1 MVFSSL
7 LFVFAFFALN
17 MLIYHLAPTIRAK
30 NAVMLVFSLVFYA
43 WAGPAYLALLLSM
56 TFVDYRAALIMENS
70 RTVGARKAGLI
81 LGCGFNLLLLGI
93 FKYLTFFLENINLLF
108 PFTDSV
114 PQILLPIGISFY
126 TFQLLSYVVDVY
138 RGDVA
143 AQKKFTTLLLYVSLF
158 HQCIAGPIVRYET
171 VAKELTN
178 RSVTAED
185 RAYGIRRFC
194 MGLLKKAVFAN
205 RCGMLAD
212 TFLVAVSAPQGETIL
227 MSRPA
232 LSIILGTLCYTLQI
246 YLDFSAY
253 SDMAIGMGR
262 IIGFH
267 YLENFNYPYI
277 ASTVTDFWRRW
288 HISLSSFFRDYVYI
302 PLGGSRC
309 KKHRIIFNLLVVW
322 ACTGFWHGASWNYV
336 LWGLYYFLLLA
347 LEKFVCPNFFKK
359 LPRALSHVYV
369 LLVVNFGWMLF
380 RSEEL
385 SWLGAQIRGIFCLNG
400 NAFSDYETMTTL
412 KANVFFL
419 LAAILACTP
428 IVKYLG
434 EKLRDWGERSAT
446 VTTLTSLADSLFPVF
461 TVILAA
467 AVLVGESYN
476 PFLYFRF

>member
-17 MLIYHLAPTIRAK
+17 MLVYHLMPSIRGK
-30 NAVMLVFSLVFYA
+30 NTVMLVFSLIFYA
-43 WAGPAYLALLLSM
+43 WAGPAYLLLLLSM
-56 TFVDYRAALIMENS
+56 TFVDYRAGLIMENS
-70 RTVGARKAGLI
+70 RTPGARKAGLI
-81 LGCGFNLLLLGI
+81 LGCGFNLALLGV
-93 FKYLTFFLENINLLF
+93 FKYLTFVLENVNLLF

-138 RGDVA
+138 RGNVA
-143 AQKKFTTLLLYVSLF
+143 VQKNYFTLLLYVSLF

-171 VAKELTN
+171 VAQELTD
-178 RSVTAED
+178 RSVTLAD

-194 MGLLKKAVFAN
+194 VGLLKKAIFAN
-205 RCGMLAD
+205 RCGALAD
-212 TFLVAVSAPQGETIL
+212 TFLVAAAEVNGAEIL
-227 MSRPA
+227 MTRPA
-232 LSIILGTLCYTLQI
+232 LSILLGVLCYTLQI

-309 KKHRIIFNLLVVW
+309 KKSRIILNLLVVW

-347 LEKFVCPNFFKK
+347 LEKFVCPRFFQK
-359 LPRALSHVYV
+359 LPKALSHVY
-369 LLVVNFGWMLF
+369 LLLAVNFGWMLF
-380 RSEEL
+380 RCEDL
-385 SWLGAQIRGIFCLNG
+385 SWLGVQLRGIFCLNG
-400 NAFSDYETMTTL
+400 NTFSDYETLTTL

-419 LAAILACTP
+419 AAAILACTP
-428 IVKYLG
+428 LVKRLG
-434 EKLRDWGERSAT
+434 EKLHALGETSCTAA
-446 VTTLTSLADSLFPVF
+446 TLTSLGESLVPVL
-461 TVILAA
+461 TVLLAT